1 MSQLTYFICSDVLM
15 ILCLQNVTFQSRYLF
30 NWFSLWVPVTNS
42 FIQRHSF
49 SFKIVLL
56 CQFLISFLI
65 HLFSSSY
72 PNYWCKLC
80 LKQSMTAFIYLFFF
94 SYVYWT
100 IFFQIHSLSTIQ
112 SSVVSTIA
120 EFNLLLGFMFIFSAF
135 LCSFLWHILEIF

>member
-1 MSQLTYFICSDVLM
+1 MSQLTYFICSDVPM
-15 ILCLQNVTFQSRYLF
+15 ILYLQNVTFWSRYLF

-42 FIQRHSF
+42 FIQRHSL

-65 HLFSSSY
+65 HLFFSSY

-100 IFFQIHSLSTIQ
+100 TFFKIHSLSTIQ

-120 EFNLLLGFMFIFSAF
+120 EFNLLLGFMFIFFAF
-135 LCSFLWHILEIF
+135 LGSFFDTF